1 MSDGRGHTIWSCR
14 SVASGPSLPTK
25 KNCCLTAATKY
36 TCRDRPR
43 TILFALRPLP
53 IRLIVEF
60 AIYIKSTTYRG
71 TECGCEAVR
80 IGRSI
85 VICPSLNPVP
95 VSADQAWTGCCG
107 SIHKSYIHMHVE
119 FHIKDRAVRGVST
132 DLGCAF
138 LF

>member
-1 MSDGRGHTIWSCR
+1 MSDGRGNSIWSCR

-25 KNCCLTAATKY
+25 KKLLSDCCYNIYMSRSPAY
-36 TCRDRPR
+36 NSFCPSPS
-43 TILFALRPLP
+43 AL
-53 IRLIVEF
+53 RLIVEF

-119 FHIKDRAVRGVST
+119 FHIKDRAVRGVSI